1 MSVSNIS
8 CAHWFCVMY
17 DYMVFQNFTV
27 IYVKMGFPRLE
38 PSKQTE
44 LAIPLLLSIEDSPTS
59 HQDS

>member
-1 MSVSNIS
+1 MIVS
-8 CAHWFCVMY
+8 W
-17 DYMVFQNFTV
+17 FQNFTV

-38 PSKQTE
+38 PSKQAA